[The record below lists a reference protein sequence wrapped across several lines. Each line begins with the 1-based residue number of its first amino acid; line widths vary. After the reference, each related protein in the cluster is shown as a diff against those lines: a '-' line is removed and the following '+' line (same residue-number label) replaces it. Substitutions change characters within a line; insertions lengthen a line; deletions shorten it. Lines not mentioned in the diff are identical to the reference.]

1 MASTTAMFTGLT
13 GLNANA
19 RTLDVIGNNIANV
32 NTTAY
37 KSNRMLFASQFA
49 RNLSLGSEPSDTSGG
64 SNPAQIGLGVTI
76 AGTQRNFNSGSLSTT
91 GDQRDLA
98 IDGDGLFLVNRGS
111 QRYYTRSGA
120 FRQDSANNIV
130 TVSGERLQGYGIDDD
145 FNIVTG
151 TLTDLNVPVGQ
162 LRLAEATSQVRFTGN
177 LNTNT
182 GAVAASRGSR
192 FQFAPLNDLG
202 ATPATGATLLTAID
216 NSAVAGSQALFSVG
230 QAVEINGAEKGGKQ
244 VPVARLDITATTTVA
259 DYLTFLNQA
268 LGLNPTAG
276 ANPDGLTPGATI
288 DALGVIAV
296 VGNIGSVNDLNIDL
310 NSIRQLNAAGT
321 SIGTPFAPTRTASAD
336 GESVRHTFVAYD
348 SLGSEVRVD
357 LTMVLSARTG
367 GTGTTWQY
375 FVESGDA
382 AGIDTRVGSGSI
394 AFDTQG
400 RAINPTPL
408 NVTVDRT
415 GSGAASPMSF
425 DLLFQSPNA
434 TVTALAD
441 TRSSLAA
448 TFQNGTPVGVLNS
461 YSVGQDGIITGSFSN
476 GQTRR
481 VGQVVLA
488 KFSNPEGLV
497 DIGSNLFAVGPN
509 SGTPVVAPPTTL
521 GTGRIVGGA
530 LEQSNVDLAQ
540 EFINMILAS
549 TGYSAS
555 SRVITTTDQ
564 LVQQLL
570 ALGR

>member
-1 MASTTAMFTGLT
+1 MFTGLT

-268 LGLNPTAG
+268 LGLNPAAG

>member
-98 IDGDGLFLVNRGS
+98 IDGDGLFLVNRGT

-130 TVSGERLQGYGIDDD
+130 TVSGERLQGYGIDDN

-151 TLTDLNVPVGQ
+151 TLTDLNIPVGQ
-162 LRLAEATSQVRFTGN
+162 LRLAEATSEVRFTGN

-182 GAVAASRGSR
+182 NAVTASRGSR
-192 FQFAPLNDLG
+192 FQFAPLNDLT
-202 ATPATGATLLTAID
+202 ATPATSATLLTAID
-216 NSAVAGSQALFSVG
+216 NGAIAGNQALFAVG
-230 QAVEINGAEKGGKQ
+230 QQLEVNGAEKGGKQ

-259 DYLTFLNQA
+259 DYLTFLNEA
-268 LGLNPTAG
+268 LGLNPAAG

-288 DALGVIAV
+288 DAAGVIAV

-310 NSIRQLNAAGT
+310 NSIRQLNSTGT
-321 SIGTPFAPTRTASAD
+321 SIGTPFAPTRTSTAD

-357 LTMVLSARTG
+357 LTMVLAARTG

-382 AGIDTRVGSGSI
+382 AGIDTRVGSGTI
-394 AFDTQG
+394 DFDTQG
-400 RAINPTPL
+400 RAINPAPL

-415 GSGAASPMSF
+415 GSGALSPMSF

-461 YSVGQDGIITGSFSN
+461 YSVGQDGVITGSFSN